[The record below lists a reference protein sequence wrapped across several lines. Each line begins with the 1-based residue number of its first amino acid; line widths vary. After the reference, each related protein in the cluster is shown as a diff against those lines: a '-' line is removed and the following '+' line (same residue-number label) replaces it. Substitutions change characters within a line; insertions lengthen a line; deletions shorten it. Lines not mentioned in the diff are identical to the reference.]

1 MLCLWVVHFSHF
13 YLLLR
18 TFIRWYEI
26 GALSFLY
33 VFFFHHLMMIPS
45 KWSKCLKSLFFSVW
59 FIFGFSPTAPS
70 WWKDGRISRRRLCKL
85 IQIFIYMHI
94 LRIHAH
100 TLMLNIF
107 YNLFGF
113 NSIYFESL
121 QVIKTVKLQNLFAK
135 SMNRMVLP
143 SISKSYVDSNFPIWT
158 SYEYFF

>member
-1 MLCLWVVHFSHF
+1 MTEVLMLQVGNVIWFCFGSFHQVTERDKCYVYEWFISHISICCLEHLLDDMKLGLCHF
-13 YLLLR
+13 
-18 TFIRWYEI
+18 FIW
-26 GALSFLY
+26 
-33 VFFFHHLMMIPS
+33 FFFHHLMMIPS

-107 YNLFGF
+107 CNLFGF

-135 SMNRMVLP
+135 
-143 SISKSYVDSNFPIWT
+143 
-158 SYEYFF
+158 